1 MKNHYFLLAFLFIQ
15 SLGVFSQVGINN
27 PNPNATLDVIGDVL
41 VKDKL
46 YLENPGGDLNVTSSK
61 LLVVKDNETKI
72 VKYDIEMSSYGPLNY
87 IKFLF
92 RDVSE
97 FGLRDGFNTKIS
109 AEKYTIAVHG
119 YYLLIH
125 LDQTTNVSFRSE
137 ANNSNRFMEGHQFY
151 AYVHNGEWWIKGFVQ
166 NSRSYR
172 FGPMNTDIYM
182 DVTIYK
188 NDFITKNWSD
198 RIEVNMGGNTT
209 RTVAMPEG
217 F

>member
-1 MKNHYFLLAFLFIQ
+1 MILSAVGFA
-15 SLGVFSQVGINN
+15 QVGINN

-41 VKDKL
+41 VQDKL
-46 YLENPGGDLNVTSSK
+46 YLESPGGDLNVTSSK
-61 LLVVKDNETKI
+61 LLVVKDNETQI
-72 VKYDIEMSSYGPLNY
+72 VKYDIETSSYGPLNY

-97 FGLRDGFNTKIS
+97 YGLRDGFNTKIS
-109 AEKYTIAVHG
+109 ADKYTIAVHG

-125 LDQTTNVSFRSE
+125 ADQTTNVSFRSQ
-137 ANNSNRFMEGHQFY
+137 ANNSDRYMEGHRYY
-151 AYVHNGEWWIKGFVQ
+151 AYIQNGEWWIKGFVQ

-172 FGPMNTDIYM
+172 FWPMNTDIYM

>member
-1 MKNHYFLLAFLFIQ
+1 MILSAGGFA
-15 SLGVFSQVGINN
+15 QVGINN
-27 PNPNATLDVIGDVL
+27 PNPSATLDVIGDVL
-41 VKDKL
+41 IQDKL
-46 YLENPGGDLNVTSSK
+46 YLENPGGDLNVTNSK
-61 LLVVKDNETKI
+61 LLVIKDNETQI
-72 VKYDIEMSSYGPLNY
+72 SKYDIEMSSYGPLNY

-92 RDVSE
+92 RDVSD

-125 LDQTTNVSFRSE
+125 ADQTTNVSFRSQ
-137 ANNSNRFMEGHQFY
+137 ANNSDRYMEGHQYY
-151 AYVHNGEWWIKGFVQ
+151 AYIQDGEWWIKGFVQ

-209 RTVAMPEG
+209 RTVATPEG

>member
-1 MKNHYFLLAFLFIQ
+1 MKKNYFLLAFLLILSARGFA
-15 SLGVFSQVGINN
+15 QVGINN
-27 PNPNATLDVIGDVL
+27 PNPSATLDVIGDVL
-41 VKDKL
+41 IQDKL
-46 YLENPGGDLNVTSSK
+46 YLENPGGDLNVTNSK
-61 LLVVKDNETKI
+61 LLVIKDNDTQI
-72 VKYDIEMSSYGPLNY
+72 SKYDIEMSSYGPLNY

-125 LDQTTNVSFRSE
+125 ADQTTNVSFRSQ
-137 ANNSNRFMEGHQFY
+137 ANNSNRYMEGHRYY
-151 AYVHNGEWWIKGFVQ
+151 AYIQDGEWWIKGFVQ

-172 FGPMNTDIYM
+172 FWPMNTDIYM

-188 NDFITKNWSD
+188 NDFISKRWDNTID
-198 RIEVNMGGNTT
+198 VNMGKNTT
-209 RTVAMPEG
+209 KTVATPEG

>member
-72 VKYDIEMSSYGPLNY
+72 VKYDIGTSSYGPLNY

-119 YYLLIH
+119 YYLLINA
-125 LDQTTNVSFRSE
+125 DQTTNV
-137 ANNSNRFMEGHQFY
+137 
-151 AYVHNGEWWIKGFVQ
+151 
-166 NSRSYR
+166 
-172 FGPMNTDIYM
+172 
-182 DVTIYK
+182 
-188 NDFITKNWSD
+188 
-198 RIEVNMGGNTT
+198 
-209 RTVAMPEG
+209 
-217 F
+217 